1 MISNSSGLTKSTS
14 KQYSF
19 SWDGLLFRR
28 APFLLGKFLAKMS
41 IKNWFVEFEPAEGS
55 SGALSLLS
63 GDLAFLQG
71 FLVLVYQRSGGCW
84 RMHNDAEKMAKNSQS
99 RTSIQHKSGQ
109 KLSGPGFV
117 WRVQLFD
124 QNVNQKPVCV
134 EVLGSLKCSE
144 IWDKDLQPCPVR
156 QETENIANASSR
168 KFEKKLAQEG
178 LQSKTE
184 AGEKLSGP
192 SLIWRTPLLFRKFLT
207 KMPSD
212 CRQQVCSVCSLF

>member
-1 MISNSSGLTKSTS
+1 MGTWHFCRAFLFWYISAAVAVGECTMT
-14 KQYSF
+14 Q
-19 SWDGLLFRR
+19 
-28 APFLLGKFLAKMS
+28 
-41 IKNWFVEFEPAEGS
+41 KNW
-55 SGALSLLS
+55 
-63 GDLAFLQG
+63 Q
-71 FLVLVYQRSGGCW
+71 
-84 RMHNDAEKMAKNSQS
+84 KKSQS

-117 WRVQLFD
+117 WRSQLFD
-124 QNVNQKPVCV
+124 QNQKPVCV
-134 EVLGSLKCSE
+134 EALGSLKCSE

-156 QETENIANASSR
+156 QETGRFKTKNIANASSR

-178 LQSKTE
+178 LQSKTK

-192 SLIWRTPLLFRKFLT
+192 SLMWRTPLLFRKFLT